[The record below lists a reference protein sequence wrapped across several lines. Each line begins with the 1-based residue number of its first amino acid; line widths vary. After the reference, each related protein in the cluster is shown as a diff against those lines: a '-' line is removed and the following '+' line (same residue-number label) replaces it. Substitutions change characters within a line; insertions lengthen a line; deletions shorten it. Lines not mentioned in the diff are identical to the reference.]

1 MGTKEKLEFTK
12 ELLSQAFLK
21 ATEQSIAQGLQFKY
35 KSYGVI
41 LDEKQKQKG
50 WVVDILV
57 REAGYGERTI
67 QQLKFLHPNNIDNK
81 NMELNALLELLGS
94 LVQGAITTWYEVAK
108 MLAGD
113 VQLQKTIIDGA
124 KEDNIAS
131 F

>member
-1 MGTKEKLEFTK
+1 MGTKERLEITK

-21 ATEQSIAQGLQFKY
+21 ATEQSLAQGLQFKY
-35 KSYGVI
+35 KSYGVV
-41 LDEKQKQKG
+41 LEGDQKG
-50 WVVDILV
+50 WVIDIIV
-57 REAGYGERTI
+57 KEAGYGERTI

-94 LVQGAITTWYEVAK
+94 IVQGAITTWYEVAK
-108 MLAGD
+108 MLASD
-113 VQLQKTIIDGA
+113 IQLQKTVIDGA